1 MINGNAIPYA
11 GSVMFFIQSGATKY
25 PAAFSTDAKLS
36 VSTKVREVTSKDSGQ
51 WTDRCS
57 GRFDFNGS
65 TSGLLNFSPTGSTY
79 GVEDIYACFLAG
91 NPVSFSFGVACGTSP
106 SWQLNTGKKYFY
118 GQVIIENMEI
128 SAGLDDGSYS
138 ANFLGTG
145 ALCIC

>member
-79 GVEDIYACFLAG
+79 GVEDIYACFWQVILLVLVLAWR
-91 NPVSFSFGVACGTSP
+91 VELLKL
-106 SWQLNTGKKYFY
+106 QLNTGKKYFY